1 MENKK
6 LILENKRLIKENE
19 FLNYFRDSSIGL
31 YCIDRNPKEVTKK
44 WIEKYA
50 FRLT

>member
-1 MENKK
+1 MENTK
-6 LILENKRLIKENE
+6 LISENEQLIKENE
-19 FLNYFRDSSIGL
+19 FLNHFRDSSIGL
-31 YCIDRNPKEVTKK
+31 YCIDRNPKDVSKE